1 MADDKTKQLEA
12 AQKTLEGLKSISD
25 EAAQNFQLLI
35 DKFESGAI
43 TAKELADAQGQANQ
57 RIREFGDAARSLERS
72 AERLIRSL
80 TGVEQQADG
89 VAAGFGRMLAE
100 GKSFNDALK
109 AMGKTVAKT
118 MTPMNVGISIFKKF
132 SEASVV
138 LTMEIDNASSAFAK
152 ATGTGNK
159 YKDVI
164 KAAEF
169 QNRRYGVSA
178 SESAAATST
187 LIGGFSEFLM
197 IDGDLQKALV
207 GEIAGFEK
215 FGVAAGTSVKFLEN
229 VTRTTGRSIPAAQ
242 RLQKSIMGTA
252 NAFGDDL
259 NKVME
264 ESAEIMPKLAIHG
277 QKLEGVLDNLYSASK
292 RTGMGMSEIVSF
304 AEQFDTFDSAAQ
316 AAGNL
321 NAVLGQMGGAP
332 LVDTMQILEE
342 TDPAKRMQLFS
353 DAIQQSVGDFEQLG
367 YYQQKA
373 IANTMGMSVE
383 ETRRILLQEEE
394 TNKLNTAMQRAGL
407 SQEKILE
414 LQAEG
419 RDLMT
424 EMKILAMQFAVN
436 LEAPMTVLKDMIG
449 RINNFMGGV
458 GPMHKVVGVLAAV
471 GTLGGIGAVMGRL
484 ALRGTRVLPMHVIM
498 GQGFLTQLKGLGRFN
513 PFSAKFGQTAGMA
526 ASTGVS
532 SATTPGVMQVG
543 KNVAKLAAP
552 IALAAGGIWAASKA
566 FDRLAGEKDKKKRAG
581 RKVGM
586 SLGAVLGGIG
596 LFAAAGALGATGVGI
611 PAAAALLGAGA
622 GAYGLGEVGGAVMA
636 DGGIVTKPTLSMTGE
651 KGPEA
656 VVPLNAQGREGI
668 GMTDNNKLLEANN
681 RKLDEL
687 IAAVS
692 NQRPVLIKSD
702 LERAGFIN
710 KAAKVTG

>member
-1 MADDKTKQLEA
+1 MAMTPEEIAKLSEKLEKSLA
-12 AQKTLEGLKSISD
+12 SATDPKYRDALKMLSERLEKNGADAEAVATSYGALKRAQD
-25 EAAQNFQLLI
+25 
-35 DKFESGAI
+35 
-43 TAKELADAQGQANQ
+43 ELADSTK
-57 RIREFGDAARSLERS
+57 SLERGT
-72 AERLIRSL
+72 ERLIRSL

-89 VAAGFGRMLAE
+89 VVASFGRMIDE
-100 GKSFNDALK
+100 GKSFDDALK
-109 AMGKTVAKT
+109 TMGKTIAKT
-118 MTPMNVGISIFKKF
+118 MTPMNAGISVFKKF

-138 LTMEIDNASSAFAK
+138 LTIEIDNASSAFAK

-159 YKDVI
+159 YKHLIRSVEQD
-164 KAAEF
+164 
-169 QNRRYGVSA
+169 NRRLGVSA

-197 IDGDLQKALV
+197 IDGELQKALV
-207 GEIAGFEK
+207 TEITQFEK
-215 FGVAAGTSVKFLEN
+215 LGVAAGTTTKFLQN

-277 QKLEGVLDNLYSASK
+277 QNLEGVFNNLYSASK

-394 TNKLNTAMQRAGL
+394 TNKLNTAMQKAGL
-407 SQEKILE
+407 SQEKMLE
-414 LQAEG
+414 LQEQG

-424 EMKILAMQFAVN
+424 EMKILAMQFAVG
-436 LEAPMTVLKDMIG
+436 LQPAIDALKWVIG
-449 RINNFMGGV
+449 GMSDILGMFPKGFMGGV
-458 GPMHKVVGVLAAV
+458 GKLIAAGGLAVAGAWVTGKAIKLMLSTLLPGTAVLGEIAASTTTTAAATTKMAAQLMLPGMSAPGTPAAPQAAATTLRARNMAQMGPYMKGGLLAAGTIGAGAALHSIATEKDKEKRGKKMTGAALGAIV
-471 GTLGGIGAVMGRL
+471 GGVGGFLVGGPLGAYAGAGIGA
-484 ALRGTRVLPMHVIM
+484 
-498 GQGFLTQLKGLGRFN
+498 K
-513 PFSAKFGQTAGMA
+513 
-526 ASTGVS
+526 
-532 SATTPGVMQVG
+532 
-543 KNVAKLAAP
+543 
-552 IALAAGGIWAASKA
+552 
-566 FDRLAGEKDKKKRAG
+566 AGEW
-581 RKVGM
+581 
-586 SLGAVLGGIG
+586 GA
-596 LFAAAGALGATGVGI
+596 AQMAT
-611 PAAAALLGAGA
+611 
-622 GAYGLGEVGGAVMA
+622 
-636 DGGIVTKPTLSMTGE
+636 GGIVTKPTLSMTGE

-681 RKLDEL
+681 NKLDEL
-687 IAAVS
+687 IAAVKS
-692 NQRPVLIKSD
+692 QPPVLIKSD
-702 LERAGFIN
+702 LERAGFMN
-710 KAAKVTG
+710 KFAKVTG